1 MPSVRFM
8 PDENGEAMLRHLS
21 RDLSSRKLPEL
32 WNVSGELEV
41 EIGAAEP
48 LKLGCVSP
56 LKHALEP
63 LTEMAE
69 FALNGR
75 TSWVSRVLGTAF
87 GRSSHLYYR
96 WQGEYEAVVTL
107 GFKDSTL
114 GLARGGD
121 AIKLTVLETDDQPQ
135 LEDQAFR
142 LTNAELCALPMMLW
156 DDLDALLRLLEI
168 DLEPK
173 ERAKWEKFRPAFD
186 AVTVQHG

>member
-1 MPSVRFM
+1 MSFVRFI
-8 PDENGEAMLRHLS
+8 PDENGESRLRHLS
-21 RDLSSRKLPEL
+21 KEASSRKWPEL
-32 WNVSGELEV
+32 WDVSGFLEV

-48 LKLGCVSP
+48 LKLGCESP

-75 TSWVSRVLGTAF
+75 TSWVSRVLGTAL

-114 GLARGGD
+114 GLARGED
-121 AIKLTVLETDDQPQ
+121 AIKLTILETDDQPQ
-135 LEDQAFR
+135 LEDQTFR
-142 LTNAELCALPMMLW
+142 LTNAEMCALPVMLW
-156 DDLDALLRLLEI
+156 DDMDALLRLLEI

-173 ERAKWEKFRPAFD
+173 ERARWDKLRPAFD
-186 AVTVQHG
+186 VVTV

>member
-1 MPSVRFM
+1 MSSVRFM
-8 PDENGEAMLRHLS
+8 PDEDGESMLRHLA
-21 RDLSSRKLPEL
+21 RDTSSRKLPEL
-32 WNVSGELEV
+32 WNVSGILEV

-69 FALNGR
+69 FALNNR

-87 GRSSHLYYR
+87 GRSNHLYYR

-114 GLARGGD
+114 GLARDGD
-121 AIKLTVLETDDQPQ
+121 AIKLTILETDDQPE
-135 LEDQAFR
+135 LEDQTFR
-142 LTNAELCALPMMLW
+142 LTNTELCALPVSLW

-168 DLEPK
+168 ELEPR
-173 ERAKWEKFRPAFD
+173 ERAKWEKLRPAFD
-186 AVTVQHG
+186 TVTI

>member
-1 MPSVRFM
+1 MSSVRFM
-8 PDENGEAMLRHLS
+8 PDEDGEARLRHLS
-21 RDLSSRKLPEL
+21 REAASRKLPEL
-32 WNVSGELEV
+32 WNVSGVLEV

-48 LKLGCVSP
+48 LRLGCVSP

-69 FALNGR
+69 FALHGR
-75 TSWVSRVLGTAF
+75 TPWVSRVLGTAL
-87 GRSSHLYYR
+87 GRSNHLYYR

-135 LEDQAFR
+135 LEDQTFQ
-142 LTNAELCALPMMLW
+142 LTNAELCALSVVLW
-156 DDLDALLRLLEI
+156 DDLDALLRLLGI

-173 ERAKWEKFRPAFD
+173 ERARWEKLRPTFE
-186 AVTVQHG
+186 AVKV